1 LLLVALSREQ
11 VRHIAMLARLE
22 LTPEEEAMFSEQ
34 LASILE
40 YIETL
45 REVDTTD
52 VQPTAHMVDSENPL
66 RRDEVVNKP
75 QVDLMLSNAPERDGD
90 YFKVPKII
98 E

>member
-1 LLLVALSREQ
+1 
-11 VRHIAMLARLE
+11 MLARLE
-22 LTPEEEAMFSEQ
+22 LTPDEESMFSEQ

-45 REVDTTD
+45 QEVDTSD
-52 VQPTAHMVDSENPL
+52 VQPTAHVVDSENPL
-66 RRDEVVNKP
+66 RPDEVRNSP
-75 QVDLMLSNAPERDGD
+75 QPEQMLANAPERDGD